1 MPLHTDSLCRQKIS
15 LPETFLHSTD
25 GQLLVRTESQQ
36 SAGQLQAF
44 HLCCGETHW
53 PSHRI
58 TCLFCCLPKWL
69 MGPIDETIQHGVAT
83 LTRPSESPEAQL
95 QDPVSDGE
103 YFSKLLSFTLLV
115 GRR

>member
-1 MPLHTDSLCRQKIS
+1 
-15 LPETFLHSTD
+15 
-25 GQLLVRTESQQ
+25 
-36 SAGQLQAF
+36 
-44 HLCCGETHW
+44 
-53 PSHRI
+53 
-58 TCLFCCLPKWL
+58 